1 MQIKETHTNDESGE
15 PFFHCS
21 EHCRNVTKSKLDRNG
36 LSDEFDGMREGCYS
50 VCMNMTAENIMREAM
65 QLPSKQRAQVAEML
79 IESLDMDRQSEILS
93 PEWINE
99 IEKRMKSIDDGTA
112 TLIPA
117 EMVFKNAFSRLP

>member
-1 MQIKETHTNDESGE
+1 
-15 PFFHCS
+15 
-21 EHCRNVTKSKLDRNG
+21 
-36 LSDEFDGMREGCYS
+36 
-50 VCMNMTAENIMREAM
+50 MNMTAENIMREAM

-117 EMVFKNAFSRLP
+117 EMVFKNAFSRLS